1 VSAGRRRFRPAPVPR
16 LRLALVL
23 GFSLAVLVGL
33 ALLVK
38 GGDRLVGGAASTAAL
53 LRVPPVVVGAVV
65 IGFGTSIPELMVS
78 GVAAAG
84 GDLDLGI
91 GNVVGSNLA
100 NLSLILAVAAL
111 LTPMDIDTGVLRREA
126 PLATGAAAVFAVL
139 AWDGLTRAEG
149 GVLLVLLVA
158 ALGWIVRDA
167 RRAVEPELTE
177 ELGEFVREFEADLAE
192 EVDELEEVKGLVEDL
207 FDGGDEPGADRPAG
221 PGGVSAPWLVAVT
234 VLALLATLGGAQL
247 LVWGA
252 SGLADEAGIS
262 DGFIGLTLV
271 AVGTSLPELATA
283 VIAARREEE
292 ELVVGNLLGSNVF
305 NSLAVGGLI
314 GVVGPGALADPEVIR
329 TGIVVMVVVVTLAWA
344 FMASGHRVSRAEAG
358 VLLGAYLAAIP
369 LLAR

>member
-1 VSAGRRRFRPAPVPR
+1 
-16 LRLALVL
+16 VL

-38 GGDRLVGGAASTAAL
+38 GGDRLVGGAAGTAAL

-65 IGFGTSIPELMVS
+65 IGFGTSVPELMVS
-78 GVAAAG
+78 TVAAAG
-84 GDLDLGI
+84 GDADLGI

-100 NLSLILAVAAL
+100 NLSLVLAVAAL
-111 LTPMDIDTGVLRREA
+111 LTPMEIDTGVLRREA
-126 PLATGAAAVFAVL
+126 PLATAAGIVFAVV
-139 AWDGLTRAEG
+139 AWDGLTRPEG

-158 ALGWIVRDA
+158 VIGWIVWDA

-177 ELGEFVREFEADLAE
+177 ELGEFVREFEAELAE
-192 EVDELEEVKGLVEDL
+192 EVEELDEVNELVGEL
-207 FDGGDEPGADRPAG
+207 LDGGEPDGEEPPPADH
-221 PGGVSAPWLVAVT
+221 VSAPWLVTVT
-234 VLALLATLGGAQL
+234 LLALVATLAGAQL

-262 DGFIGLTLV
+262 EGFIGLTLV

-305 NSLAVGGLI
+305 NSLGVGGLI
-314 GVVGPGALADPEVIR
+314 GVVGPGALTDPEVIR
-329 TGIVVMVVVVTLAWA
+329 TGIAVMVVVVTLAWA
-344 FMASGHRVSRAEAG
+344 FMASGRRVSRTEAG
-358 VLLGAYLAAIP
+358 VLLGAYLASIP
-369 LLAR
+369 LIAR